1 MNQIFCQ
8 DPYATIH
15 SCAVG
20 CKYFSDTLGY
30 YCISEIL
37 YILKMN
43 VMYRPRQA
51 NELCPIIIKIIDIAL
66 AMIWKSLSLFLS
78 LIHEKELKAVSVLS
92 KFHP

>member
-51 NELCPIIIKIIDIAL
+51 NELVPL
-66 AMIWKSLSLFLS
+66 
-78 LIHEKELKAVSVLS
+78 
-92 KFHP
+92 